1 MAPPRSPDT
10 HPARSRRAALL
21 VLCAATLM
29 IILDGSV
36 VTVALPSIQRD
47 LGFSASGLAW
57 TVDAYMIAFGG
68 LLLLA
73 GRLGDLTG
81 RRRVF
86 VAGLVLFTAASLL
99 CGASTGRAALIA
111 ARFAQGAGGALA
123 SAVSLGMIVVLFPEP
138 WERGRAIGAFGFVGA
153 AGASVGQVLGGVLTE
168 VAGWHWIF
176 LVNVPVGVV
185 TVAAALRVLPAD
197 RGPGLRGGT
206 DGIGAV
212 LVTAGLMLT
221 VLTIVRTGG
230 SGGASGHALAYA
242 AASAALLAGFVARQA
257 TASRP
262 LLPLR
267 TLRSRGVAG
276 ANAVQLLMVAALFG
290 FQVLIAVY
298 LQDVPGYGAAGTG
311 LAMLPAAVTIGAVS
325 LGLSARLNARFGE
338 RAMLLTGLALLVAA
352 LALLTRLPVH
362 AGYARDLLPTMLL
375 AGGFGL
381 AIPALTVLAT
391 AEAGPDDAGV
401 ISGLFSTTQQVGG
414 ALGVAALSAVATART
429 RGLLTSGQDGASALT
444 GGFHLAFGAG
454 TLLLLLAFAVAATVL
469 RHPGRRDGS
478 PATGHPS
485 SSRSAAQPKEQTR

>member
-1 MAPPRSPDT
+1 MAPPRSPAT

-21 VLCAATLM
+21 VLCTASLM
-29 IILDGSV
+29 IILDGSI

-73 GRLGDLTG
+73 GRLGDLAG
-81 RRRVF
+81 HRRVF
-86 VAGLVLFTAASLL
+86 VAGLALFTVASLL
-99 CGASTGRAALIA
+99 CGASTGRATLIA

-123 SAVSLGMIVVLFPEP
+123 SAVALGMIVVLFPEP
-138 WERGRAIGAFGFVGA
+138 RERGRAIGALGFVGA
-153 AGASVGQVLGGVLTE
+153 AGASIGQVLGGVLTD

-185 TVAAALRVLPAD
+185 TVAAALRVLPAG
-197 RGPGLRGGT
+197 RGPGLRHGA

-212 LVTAGLMLT
+212 LVTAGLMLA
-221 VLTIVRTGG
+221 VFTIVRTGRP
-230 SGGASGHALAYA
+230 GGVSAHTLAYA
-242 AASAALLAGFVARQA
+242 ATSAALLAGFVLRQA

-267 TLRSRGVAG
+267 TLRSRRVAG
-276 ANAVQLLMVAALFG
+276 ANAVQSLMVAALFG
-290 FQVLIAVY
+290 FQVLVALY
-298 LQDVPGYGAAGTG
+298 LQEVPGYGAAGTG

-325 LGLSARLNARFGE
+325 LGLSARLNARYGE
-338 RAMLLTGLALLVAA
+338 RAVLLTGLALLVAA
-352 LALLTRLPVH
+352 LGLLTRLPVH

-381 AIPALTVLAT
+381 AISALTVLAT
-391 AEAGPDDAGV
+391 AAAGPDDAGV
-401 ISGLFSTTQQVGG
+401 VSGLFTTTQQVGG
-414 ALGVAALSAVATART
+414 ALGVAVLSAVATART
-429 RGLLTSGQDGASALT
+429 RGLLAAGHGGASALT

-454 TLLLLLAFAVAATVL
+454 TLLLLLALAVAATL
-469 RHPGRRDGS
+469 PRRPGP
-478 PATGHPS
+478 PAAERPPS
-485 SSRSAAQPKEQTR
+485 VPSITHPKEQTR